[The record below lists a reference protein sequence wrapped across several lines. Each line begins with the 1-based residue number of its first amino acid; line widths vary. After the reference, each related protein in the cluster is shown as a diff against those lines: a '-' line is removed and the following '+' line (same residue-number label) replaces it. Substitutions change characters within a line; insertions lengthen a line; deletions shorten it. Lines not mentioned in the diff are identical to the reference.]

1 MSVPNFQALAA
12 NAPTSLPGPA
22 VTFADLK
29 RALLNHWQIFG
40 LTVGAIVALVAVYV
54 FQLPNVYTSTCTI
67 QVDRKISA
75 PVKMDKDSS
84 PGTSGDTPQAMVE
97 FMRTQERILNSRA
110 LAERIITRLNL
121 KENKAFNPL
130 YQGAGAY
137 QRLFST
143 IRGLIMGANSKSDE
157 SLGDPD
163 DPLNPTLSPELEGL
177 IKEYYKILEV
187 KQLRN
192 ANVFDISSTT
202 TSRQL
207 SVRIA
212 NAHADEY
219 MKFIVEQRFGQAA
232 KNAEFLQTEADKIKQ
247 RLADSEQ
254 ALQNYREKT
263 SLSTTPDSEQKIL
276 EDIRSQL
283 TKSKSELAKFEERY
297 LEKHPKLIEARSTTA
312 KLEHELKTR
321 EDKLMELRSKTVG
334 FDSLNRQIEADR
346 VMFKNVLEKLKELNI
361 QSTVASTNI
370 TVVDQAQIAKEK
382 SGPSRVKTIA
392 LSAIAAILLATGLSL
407 GLELTNQTIRTP
419 EDIATTLA
427 APFLGYIPHC
437 KSQSAA
443 LMLLAKDQEVDRALM
458 ESYRTIQAVLRYQP
472 ESADARV
479 ILITSACPDEGKTY
493 NAVHFARSYAEIGFR
508 TLLVEADLRRPSIPR
523 ITGMSETPSLI
534 AACSPDATGEPD
546 LMALSQKTTLPKLR
560 VIVAGG
566 STLAS
571 PEILSSNRF
580 REILAVA
587 RNTFDRIVIDTPPLG
602 ALGDVLGLTTLVD
615 GVIWVTRFG
624 KIKKRIVKTAFERL
638 HQIKA
643 NILGVVINDLDR
655 KRLGS
660 SYYYDYNRYG
670 GDYYNTEKKSPKPR
684 NSPAIPNQQPI
695 NNPPAQA
702 EVHPTAERDTRMGGG
717 RSEGANNQSPTANH
731 QQPITHNQPPTTHKP
746 IPATTQQ
753 PPKITIVRPP
763 TV

>member
-40 LTVGAIVALVAVYV
+40 TTVGAIVALVAVIV

-84 PGTSGDTPQAMVE
+84 PGSSGDTPQAMVE

-110 LAERIITRLNL
+110 LAERVINRLNL
-121 KENKAFNPL
+121 KEDRTFNPVFL
-130 YQGAGAY
+130 NPGIYSKV
-137 QRLFST
+137 FSFF
-143 IRGLIMGANSKSDE
+143 RGLILGTDSGAEE
-157 SLGDPD
+157 SLGDPN
-163 DPLNPTLSPELEGL
+163 DPLNPPLSPEMEGL
-177 IKEYYKILEV
+177 VKEYYRVLDV

-192 ANVFDISSTT
+192 ANVFDIASTT
-202 TSRQL
+202 ISRQL
-207 SVRIA
+207 SVRMA

-219 MKFIVEQRFGQAA
+219 MKFIVEQRFGQAS
-232 KNAEFLQTEADKIKQ
+232 KSAEFLQKEADKIKQ

-254 ALQNYREKT
+254 TLQNYREKT
-263 SLSTTPDSEQKIL
+263 SLSVTPDSEQKVL
-276 EDIRSQL
+276 EDLRSQL
-283 TKSKSELAKFEERY
+283 SKSKSEQAKFEERY
-297 LEKHPKLIEARSTTA
+297 LDKHPKLIEARSTTA
-312 KLEHELKTR
+312 KLESEVKTR
-321 EDKLMELRSKTVG
+321 EASLMDLRSKTVG
-334 FDSLNRQIEADR
+334 FDALNRQIEADR
-346 VMFKNVLEKLKELNI
+346 VMYKNVLEKLKELNI
-361 QSTVASTNI
+361 QSSVATTNI

-392 LSAIAAILLATGLSL
+392 LSAIAALILATGLCL
-407 GLELTNQTIRTP
+407 GLELTNQTLRTP
-419 EDIATTLA
+419 EDIAATLGS
-427 APFLGYIPHC
+427 PFLGYIPHC
-437 KSQSAA
+437 KTQSAA

-508 TLLVEADLRRPSIPR
+508 TLLIEADLRRPSIPR

-546 LMALSQKTTLPKLR
+546 LMALSQKTTVPKLR

-587 RNTFDRIVIDTPPLG
+587 RKTFDRIVIDTPPLG

-624 KIKKRIVKTAFERL
+624 KVKKRIVKTAFERL
-638 HQIKA
+638 QQIKA
-643 NILGVVINDLDR
+643 NVLGVVINDLDR
-655 KRLGS
+655 KRVGA

-684 NSPAIPNQQPI
+684 NSPAVPN
-695 NNPPAQA
+695 
-702 EVHPTAERDTRMGGG
+702 
-717 RSEGANNQSPTANH
+717 
-731 QQPITHNQPPTTHKP
+731 QQPITHNQPTTTHNQ
-746 IPATTQQ
+746 IPAANQQ
-753 PPKITIVRPP
+753 SPKITIVRPP

>member
-40 LTVGAIVALVAVYV
+40 LTVLAIVALVTVYV

-67 QVDRKISA
+67 QVDRKITA
-75 PVKMDKDSS
+75 PVKIDKDAPS
-84 PGTSGDTPQAMVE
+84 GGSGDTPQAMAE

-121 KENKAFNPL
+121 KENKDFNPIYRGL
-130 YQGAGAY
+130 GAY

-163 DPLNPTLSPELEGL
+163 DPLNPPLSPELEGL

-192 ANVFDISSTT
+192 ANIFDISSTT

-219 MKFIVEQRFGQAA
+219 MKCIVEQRFGQAS
-232 KNAEFLQTEADKIKQ
+232 KNAEFLQKEADKIKQ
-247 RLADSEQ
+247 RLGDSEQ
-254 ALQNYREKT
+254 TLQNYREET
-263 SLSTTPDSEQKIL
+263 SLSVTPDSEQKVL
-276 EDIRSQL
+276 EDLRSQL
-283 TKSKSELAKFEERY
+283 SKSKSELAKFEERY
-297 LEKHPKLIEARSTTA
+297 LDKHPKLMEARSTTA
-312 KLEHELKTR
+312 KLESEVKTR
-321 EDKLMELRSKTVG
+321 EASLMELRSKTVG
-334 FDSLNRQIEADR
+334 FDALNRMIEADR
-346 VMFKNVLEKLKELNI
+346 VMYKNVLEKLKELNI
-361 QSTVASTNI
+361 QSSVATTNI

-392 LSAIAAILLATGLSL
+392 LSAIAAMLLATGLSL
-407 GLELTNQTIRTP
+407 GLELTNQTLRTP

-437 KSQSAA
+437 KSQSAG
-443 LMLLAKDQEVDRALM
+443 LKLLAKDQEVDRALM

-508 TLLVEADLRRPSIPR
+508 TLLIEADLRRPSIPR
-523 ITGMSETPSLI
+523 ITGMAETPSLI

-546 LMALSQKTTLPKLR
+546 LMDLSQKTTTPKLR

-587 RNTFDRIVIDTPPLG
+587 RKTFDRIVIDTPPLG

-624 KIKKRIVKTAFERL
+624 KVKKRIVKTAFERL

-655 KRLGS
+655 KRLGA

-684 NSPAIPNQQPI
+684 NSTPIPNQQPI
-695 NNPPAQA
+695 TSNPP
-702 EVHPTAERDTRMGGG
+702 PT
-717 RSEGANNQSPTANH
+717 NN
-731 QQPITHNQPPTTHKP
+731 NQPPTTHN
-746 IPATTQQ
+746 Q
-753 PPKITIVRPP
+753 PPIANNQRAKVTILRPP
-763 TV
+763 SA

>member
-40 LTVGAIVALVAVYV
+40 LTVLAIVALVTVIV

-67 QVDRKISA
+67 RVDRGGG
-75 PVKMDKDSS
+75 VEVRLDKGPTDQK
-84 PGTSGDTPQAMVE
+84 TPDLNTAE
-97 FMRTQERILNSRA
+97 FTKTQEKILNSRI
-110 LAERIITRLNL
+110 LAERVIRRLELEQNRD
-121 KENKAFNPL
+121 FNPEFRSEGL
-130 YQGAGAY
+130 YRKLFQFCR
-137 QRLFST
+137 RLVFGKEEEAT
-143 IRGLIMGANSKSDE
+143 Q
-157 SLGDPD
+157 LGDPD
-163 DPLNPTLSPELEGL
+163 DPLNPPLSPKMEGL
-177 IKEYYKILEV
+177 IYEYYRILDITVARQTQIFEIRV
-187 KQLRN
+187 K
-192 ANVFDISSTT
+192 S

-207 SVRIA
+207 SVRMA
-212 NAHADEY
+212 NAHAEE
-219 MKFIVEQRFGQAA
+219 FISLSLEQRFGQAS
-232 KNAEFLQTEADKIKQ
+232 KNAEFLQKEADKVKT
-247 RLADSEQ
+247 RLADSEEK
-254 ALQNYREKT
+254 LQKYREET
-263 SLSTTPDSEQKIL
+263 SLSTTPDSEQKVL
-276 EDIRSQL
+276 EDLRSQL
-283 TKSKSELAKFEERY
+283 SKSRSELAQFEERY
-297 LEKHPKLIEARSTTA
+297 LEKHPKLIAARSTTA
-312 KLEHELKTR
+312 KLEKETKER
-321 EDKLMELRSKTVG
+321 EENLMALRSKTVG
-334 FDSLNRQIEADR
+334 YDALNRQIEADR
-346 VMFKNVLEKLKELNI
+346 VLFKNVLEKLKELNV
-361 QSTVASTNI
+361 QSSVATTNI
-370 TVVDQAQIAKEK
+370 TLVDKAKIAKEK
-382 SGPSRVKTIA
+382 SGPQRTQLIA
-392 LSAIAAILLATGLSL
+392 LSLIVSTGFGVALCIF
-407 GLELTNQTIRTP
+407 LELTNQTLRTP

-443 LMLLAKDQEVDRALM
+443 LKLLAKDQEVDRALM

-508 TLLVEADLRRPSIPR
+508 TLLIEADLRRPSIPR

-546 LMALSQKTTLPKLR
+546 LMALSQKTTVPKLR

-587 RNTFDRIVIDTPPLG
+587 RKTFDRIVIDTPPLG

-624 KIKKRIVKTAFERL
+624 KVKKRIVKTAFERL
-638 HQIKA
+638 QQIKA
-643 NILGVVINDLDR
+643 NVLGVVINDLDR
-655 KRLGS
+655 KRVGA

-684 NSPAIPNQQPI
+684 NSTTIPNQQPI
-695 NNPPAQA
+695 TNPPAQA
-702 EVHPTAERDTRMGGG
+702 EVHPTAERDIRMGGG

-731 QQPITHNQPPTTHKP
+731 QQPITHNQTSTTHKP

-753 PPKITIVRPP
+753 PQKITIIKPP
-763 TV
+763 ASAK